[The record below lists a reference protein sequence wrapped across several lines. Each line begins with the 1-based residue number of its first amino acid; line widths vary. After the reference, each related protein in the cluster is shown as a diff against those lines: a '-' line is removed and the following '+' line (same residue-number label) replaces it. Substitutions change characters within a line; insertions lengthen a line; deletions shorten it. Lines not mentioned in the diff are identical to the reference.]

1 VDATREDVLKRIN
14 AMPRFTAQEKKRL
27 SEKME
32 NARSM
37 DRLLVIRFDMGQTTL
52 SRAAADDLIKR
63 LKSI

>member
-1 VDATREDVLKRIN
+1 
-14 AMPRFTAQEKKRL
+14 
-27 SEKME
+27 ME

-37 DRLLVIRFDMGQTTL
+37 DRLLVIRFDMEQTTL